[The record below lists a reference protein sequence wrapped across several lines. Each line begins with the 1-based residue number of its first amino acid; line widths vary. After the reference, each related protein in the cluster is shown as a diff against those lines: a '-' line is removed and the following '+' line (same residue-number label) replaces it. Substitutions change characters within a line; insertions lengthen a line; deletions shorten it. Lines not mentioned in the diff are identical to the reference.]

1 MTFWELISKFD
12 KIWKQFGLHFGIPNP
27 PKSKNIVLPR
37 GSTICSIFI
46 QIFIGFW
53 LNFGA
58 LLEPCSPPRD
68 PQDGPRAAQDA
79 FRRRL
84 GGVLEPGAAQ
94 EAARPPPGLDSG
106 PPDLD
111 FGASRPAFWEDF
123 TCNMLIRWF
132 FLWRSSVP
140 ECT

>member
-1 MTFWELISKFD
+1 MATPPPARFDVGLTWETLTNLS
-12 KIWKQFGLHFGIPNP
+12 GHLLHFRLI
-27 PKSKNIVLPR
+27 L
-37 GSTICSIFI
+37 
-46 QIFIGFW
+46 
-53 LNFGA
+53 GA
-58 LLEPCSPPRD
+58 LFEPCSSPRG

-94 EAARPPPGLDSG
+94 EAPSPPPGLDSR

-140 ECT
+140 ECI